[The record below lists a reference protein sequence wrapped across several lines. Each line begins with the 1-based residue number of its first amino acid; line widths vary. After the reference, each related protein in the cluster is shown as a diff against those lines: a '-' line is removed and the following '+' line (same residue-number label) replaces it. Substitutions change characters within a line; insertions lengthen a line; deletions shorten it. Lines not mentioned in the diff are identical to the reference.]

1 MKKAEA
7 ISLAPEKSK
16 IIISYIM
23 KILEI
28 DDYVE
33 GKIDLGVA
41 KINNMHVCVAHVL
54 DPTTGLERHI
64 DLEITSDHF
73 YVLVS
78 QLLKDFITT
87 FLPHEDFW
95 ITKHY
100 MIRSMQT
107 NFSGIDAGNNL
118 GSRVKINLGGSGQ
131 EYKELILKYERQ
143 YDEFVQEINRENEGK
158 IL

>member
-7 ISLAPEKSK
+7 ISLAPEKSE

-54 DPTTGLERHI
+54 ESTTGLERHI

-100 MIRSMQT
+100 MLRSMQT
-107 NFSGIDAGNNL
+107 NFSGVDAGNSL

-143 YDEFVQEINRENEGK
+143 YDEFVQGMNKENEGK